1 LAASWKVRGEFDGL
15 GHVVGFGFPRAGRA
29 PSSARSIDH
38 GAFPVCDGAWH
49 TLMRRLTDEVVPH
62 FHNKPLPERDGELQY
77 RVKNKA
83 EQRVALES
91 LLAFTYM
98 DKASYRSSTVYAVSL
113 MIFQRSWLHIF
124 RRAHGSGF
132 RKTMTSS
139 G

>member
-1 LAASWKVRGEFDGL
+1 
-15 GHVVGFGFPRAGRA
+15 
-29 PSSARSIDH
+29 
-38 GAFPVCDGAWH
+38 
-49 TLMRRLTDEVVPH
+49 MRRLTDEVVPH

-113 MIFQRSWLHIF
+113 MIFQRSWLHMPPRLTLDLIEPLDPHF
-124 RRAHGSGF
+124 GIVLGEKARRFRSRRVAGHRRASRG
-132 RKTMTSS
+132 
-139 G
+139 

>member
-1 LAASWKVRGEFDGL
+1 MLHFLCGQVLLAD
-15 GHVVGFGFPRAGRA
+15 
-29 PSSARSIDH
+29 RSRSDT
-38 GAFPVCDGAWH
+38 GV
-49 TLMRRLTDEVVPH
+49 TDEVVPH

-83 EQRVALES
+83 EQHERVALES

-98 DKASYRSSTVYAVSL
+98 GKASYRSSTVYAVSL